1 MLLECYCNIMLFSP
15 SHRSAPSAVN
25 RCCSIA
31 SSRAPRPLAPP
42 KSTVRSRTAPRLR
55 PSQTKPA
62 LTALSRP
69 EVVRSLSQTENIP
82 CKKKQNFKNFG
93 EWCPCTISCFF
104 NVQQQQQHI
113 AQSRVSRCPSGTGS
127 VFSLLNLML
136 FPRNCDQM
144 DIVVS
149 ILFFKHVCWS
159 LLLCCFSFF
168 K

>member
-82 CKKKQNFKNFG
+82 CKKKNR
-93 EWCPCTISCFF
+93 ISKISVNGVLVLFL
-104 NVQQQQQHI
+104 
-113 AQSRVSRCPSGTGS
+113 
-127 VFSLLNLML
+127 VFSMFNSSSSIS
-136 FPRNCDQM
+136 RSH
-144 DIVVS
+144 VS
-149 ILFFKHVCWS
+149 LGVLPEPEVFF
-159 LLLCCFSFF
+159 LC
-168 K
+168 